1 MTRTL
6 DITKAIILPGPPRDV
21 HEVRNAFRGGR
32 RGCKACATRTG
43 ALHMPYIR
51 AGHRVKRTDEGKSQ
65 GLSLVDSTVRHAHC
79 IKYYYNIEFQ
89 ILYAYML
96 LID

>member
-1 MTRTL
+1 MVQEDL
-6 DITKAIILPGPPRDV
+6 V
-21 HEVRNAFRGGR
+21 EWS
-32 RGCKACATRTG
+32 
-43 ALHMPYIR
+43 ALYMPYIR
-51 AGHRVKRTDEGKSQ
+51 AGHRGKRKDEGKSQ
-65 GLSLVDSTVRHAHC
+65 GLSLVDSTVQHAHC